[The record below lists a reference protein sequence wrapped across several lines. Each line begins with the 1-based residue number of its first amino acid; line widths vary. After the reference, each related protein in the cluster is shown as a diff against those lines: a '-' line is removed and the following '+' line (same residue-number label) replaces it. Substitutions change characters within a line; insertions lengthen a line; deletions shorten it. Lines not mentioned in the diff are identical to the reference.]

1 MSTNSRLNRLKQQRD
16 ELKKSIQSLLQRGK
30 FMQANTAIAKVQKL
44 EEAIEE
50 AEAAIPRALAE
61 LFDKKTLNET
71 GINVAMVKTYL
82 AADF

>member
-61 LFDKKTLNET
+61 LFDNTT
-71 GINVAMVKTYL
+71 GAIKIALV
-82 AADF
+82 